1 MRFYFDT
8 VFSASIISFE
18 DIVLA
23 SLFHD
28 LFYILDGG
36 FKDHLFALQIGNQ
49 NIFKIKKKEKRRKQ
63 KKRYL
68 LQFRLIITSRG
79 LRPFIKS

>member
-8 VFSASIISFE
+8 VFFVSIIFFE

-23 SLFHD
+23 SFFHD

-36 FKDHLFALQIGNQ
+36 FKDYLFALQIGNQ
-49 NIFKIKKKEKRRKQ
+49 NIFKMKKKEKK
-63 KKRYL
+63 
-68 LQFRLIITSRG
+68 
-79 LRPFIKS
+79 